1 MTDRRVAVVG
11 AGAVG
16 VTAAHDLAT
25 RGAAV
30 TVFERE
36 SVGAGSTARAAG
48 IAYHAHAEDVD
59 AAVTAR
65 AIERFRAFSGSGTFR
80 FHETPYLWFVTEADA
95 TADAL
100 REQVERMAHAG
111 CDATLV
117 DPSDLRARFPQL
129 RVGDMYLA
137 AVAETAGVGD
147 PAAYADLLTEKAR
160 SAGATIREETTATL
174 RTDPVRVAA
183 DRAAT
188 RFDDVVIAAG
198 AHTGRLLADAGFEVP
213 VEPYR
218 AQAVHVGGPAVPIF
232 YDATDRYYARPG
244 QQGIVAGDGAGPAT
258 LDDWDETAD
267 EETIAD
273 LRAAMERRL
282 INFDARVT
290 ESWAGLCTATPD
302 RDPVVG
308 RLADGV
314 HVAAGWHG
322 SGFMRAP
329 ATGEAVAETVL
340 GGEGLPTFDPTRFDG
355 DETVSVPGG
364 IDDRR

>member
-1 MTDRRVAVVG
+1 VTDRRVAVVG

-16 VTAAHDLAT
+16 ITAAHDLAA
-25 RGAAV
+25 RGADV

-59 AAVTAR
+59 AAVTGR
-65 AIERFRAFSGSGTFR
+65 AIERFRALSGAGSFR
-80 FHETPYLWFVTEADA
+80 FAETPYLWFVTEADA

-100 REQVERMAHAG
+100 REQVERMAHHG
-111 CDATLV
+111 CDAALV
-117 DPSDLRARFPQL
+117 DPAALRTRFPQL
-129 RVGDMYLA
+129 RVEDIHLA

-147 PAAYADLLTEKAR
+147 PAAYADLLAKKAR
-160 SAGATIREETTATL
+160 GEGATIREGETVRL
-174 RTDPVRVAA
+174 RTDPARVVV
-183 DRAAT
+183 DGEAT
-188 RFDDVVIAAG
+188 RFDDVVVAAG
-198 AHTGRLLADAGFEVP
+198 AHTGRLLADAGFAVP

-218 AQAVHVGGPAVPIF
+218 AQAVRTAGPAVPIF
-232 YDATDRYYARPG
+232 YDATERYYVRPDQRG
-244 QQGIVAGDGAGPAT
+244 LLAGDGAGPAA

-267 EETIAD
+267 DETVAD
-273 LRAAMERRL
+273 LMAAMERRL
-282 INFDARVT
+282 VNFDASAS

-302 RDPVVG
+302 RNPLVG

-314 HVAAGWHG
+314 HVATGWHG

-329 ATGEAVAETVL
+329 ATGEAVADAVL
-340 GGEGLPTFDPTRFDG
+340 DGEEIPAFDPTRFDG
-355 DETVSVPGG
+355 DESVSVPRG